1 MKTNAVGPFRRL
13 AAYAVDWYLATMA
26 CGAPLLL
33 VNSMRTGSTA
43 IDTSIPDGAAGWL
56 WGPVALL
63 LGVLY
68 YWLIPLLWNGRTPGK
83 RLFRLRIVRAGSA
96 GRVGAGALA
105 LRQIVGILLVEGAVA
120 FPSQLLRELIAR
132 AAGDSVANALR
143 IAMVAVTIV
152 SIMLGMYTP
161 SRRML
166 HDRLSGTSEIFEEKE

>member
-56 WGPVALL
+56 WGTVALL

-83 RLFRLRIVRAGSA
+83 RLFRVRSPC
-96 GRVGAGALA
+96 GRSLEFCWW
-105 LRQIVGILLVEGAVA
+105 R
-120 FPSQLLRELIAR
+120 AR
-132 AAGDSVANALR
+132 SR
-143 IAMVAVTIV
+143 SPV
-152 SIMLGMYTP
+152 SCCGN
-161 SRRML
+161 
-166 HDRLSGTSEIFEEKE
+166 